1 MAVIILV
8 IMFFIFK
15 ISNFPIFIASG
26 YSNCLF
32 ILFLIAFYL
41 FDKSCDAVHR
51 HNLWGI
57 NQWSQNIGRWDD
69 EWRDIDFKEAVMN
82 HYEYMFDVWRWGKY
96 SMINKEY
103 RNKLKPFYK

>member
-1 MAVIILV
+1 VAWILLSLLR
-8 IMFFIFK
+8 I
-15 ISNFPIFIASG
+15 P
-26 YSNCLF
+26 
-32 ILFLIAFYL
+32 IAFHL

-69 EWRDIDFKEAVMN
+69 EWRDIDFEEAVMN
-82 HYEYMFDVWRWGKY
+82 YYEYMFDVWRWGKY
-96 SMINKEY
+96 SIINKEY